1 MFKFKFK
8 TDNILRYF
16 CEKGEIYLSK
26 KIDAGRGIVEK
37 FNLANNLL
45 LKRIELDKYILRII
59 FDGKNLLLIDGS
71 NKGVLYDKESL
82 CELGII
88 PLEIS
93 GSCHYSDKI
102 VVYQGNVYER
112 EYGIYSKQGKEIL
125 WLDKEQNALESFG
138 DYLFGQTS
146 FEIHRSE
153 INTGKILWKSDLKSK
168 YPVLADKR
176 GRINFLNI
184 HNELLICGIDSLD
197 KLLAINIDDGTL
209 KWERTTLPS
218 YYQFDHKKKILHALT
233 AAYKCVDPNTGNEL
247 DSFNNRDYFDEIG
260 IFSQRGNYAIAGDHL
275 ITTDHAKGIIGAF
288 NTVTHKFD
296 WVHKEEGVSFPRANP
311 IKYCEPY
318 LFVHD
323 NKGTLHIF
331 EKE

>member
-1 MFKFKFK
+1 MKI
-8 TDNILRYF
+8 TDVFRYACF
-16 CEKGEIYLSK
+16 DGFLLISSK
-26 KIDAGRGIVEK
+26 KDDRSGILKKIALPDCYTVLEKQFDTYISLLSVHKNSLVLIDADNNGLFFNDCLVEI
-37 FNLANNLL
+37 ASVPSP
-45 LKRIELDKYILRII
+45 LKVSESDALSNFLVV
-59 FDGKNLLLIDGS
+59 FQGKI
-71 NKGVLYDKESL
+71 K
-82 CELGII
+82 
-88 PLEIS
+88 
-93 GSCHYSDKI
+93 
-102 VVYQGNVYER
+102 ER
-112 EYGIYSKQGKEIL
+112 EFGIYSKHKKEIL
-125 WLDKEQNALESFG
+125 WLDKEQKSLECIG
-138 DYLFGQTS
+138 DYLFGQNL

-153 INTGKILWKSDLKSK
+153 INSGKILWKSDLKSI

-184 HNELLICGIDSLD
+184 HNELLICGIESLD
-197 KLLAINIDDGTL
+197 KLFAININDGSI

-218 YYQFDHKKKILHALT
+218 YYQYDTKKKVLHAIT
-233 AAYKCVDPNTGNEL
+233 AAYKCIDPNTGNEL

-296 WVHKEEGVSFPRANP
+296 WVHKEEGISFPGANP
-311 IKYCEPY
+311 IIYSEPY

-323 NKGTLHIF
+323 NKGTLHVF

>member
-1 MFKFKFK
+1 MFKFKLK
-8 TDNILRYF
+8 IDKILRYF
-16 CEKGEIYLSK
+16 CEKGELYLSK
-26 KIDAGRGIVEK
+26 EIDAGRGIVEK

-45 LKRIELDKYILRII
+45 LKKIELDKYILRII
-59 FDGKNLLLIDGS
+59 FDDNNLLLVDGS
-71 NKGVLYDKESL
+71 NKGVLYEKESL

-88 PLEIS
+88 PLEVS
-93 GSCHYSDKI
+93 SHNHYSDKI
-102 VVYQGNVYER
+102 VVYQGDVYEK
-112 EYGIYSKQGKEIL
+112 EFGVFSKQSKKIL
-125 WLDKEQNALESFG
+125 WLSKEQNALECFEG
-138 DYLFGQTS
+138 YMFGQRL

-153 INTGKILWKSDLKSK
+153 INSGKILWKSDLKSI

-184 HNELLICGIDSLD
+184 HNELLICGIESLD
-197 KLLAINIDDGTL
+197 KLFAININDGSI

-218 YYQFDHKKKILHALT
+218 YYQYDTKKKVLHAIT
-233 AAYKCVDPNTGNEL
+233 AAYKCIDPNTGNEL

-296 WVHKEEGVSFPRANP
+296 WVHKEEGISFPGANP
-311 IKYCEPY
+311 IIYSEPY

-323 NKGTLHIF
+323 NKGTLHVF